1 MHGPK
6 TDLKL
11 IQTTTKKKLLC
22 SKNLC
27 WTKIEEKCKKI
38 VQKWCKLFLETKVV
52 QEAVDWI
59 TEMKVKKI

>member
-27 WTKIEEKCKKI
+27 WTKIEEKCKKNRAKM
-38 VQKWCKLFLETKVV
+38 VQNILRNESRARGC
-52 QEAVDWI
+52 
-59 TEMKVKKI
+59 